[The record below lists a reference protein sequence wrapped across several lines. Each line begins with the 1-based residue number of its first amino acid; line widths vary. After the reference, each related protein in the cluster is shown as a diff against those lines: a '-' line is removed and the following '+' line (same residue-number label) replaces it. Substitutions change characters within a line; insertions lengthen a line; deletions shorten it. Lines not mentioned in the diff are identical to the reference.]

1 MRPKVK
7 LTCDRCTEVPS
18 EDSLNSKSRVS
29 FSSVL
34 IPMMYW
40 YLLRFWNHHRR
51 LPDEQCR
58 RWAMSVGDLSMSSP
72 ISIVARVITAVTI
85 MLIAT
90 RRRDQNCSRP
100 LCTCVSDSKLE
111 RLCFR

>member
-29 FSSVL
+29 FSSVS
-34 IPMMYW
+34 PMMYW

-58 RWAMSVGDLSMSSP
+58 RWAISVGDLSMSSP